1 MKDYLTFAFQSIT
14 HRKVRSWLT
23 ILGIII
29 GIASIVALVST
40 SQGLENAITSQFEEL
55 GTNRIYVM
63 PAGGFT
69 QVRGTGELTTA
80 DVDVID
86 NLVGVDYVTTYLY
99 DKKTITFNNE
109 DVFAGVMGYETEV
122 DAETMFEGLGVNL
135 ESGRWFSKNEKGSI
149 ILGYKLARDPD
160 DYFDKEIV
168 VNNKVEIEGEK
179 FEVIGI
185 AEPLGNEED
194 DTNTY
199 IAMEDARRIY
209 DDEDGVTF
217 IEVIAIEGI
226 EMTELAEDITRQLE
240 RARDD
245 EDFTV
250 LLLEQVL
257 EQFGVI
263 LNILQVVL
271 GGIAAIA
278 LVVGGVGIMNSMYT
292 NVLERKKEIGI
303 FKAVGA
309 SPEDIR
315 NMFVVEAGMI
325 GLFGG
330 IIGAIVG
337 ILISFA
343 IGQAALAAGFLYL
356 DIQIEYF
363 VVIGGILFAFIVG
376 MVAGYL
382 PAREA
387 SKLYPVEA
395 LRE

>member
-1 MKDYLTFAFQSIT
+1 MKDYITFAIQSIT

-29 GIASIVALVST
+29 GIAAIVALVST

-69 QVRGTGELTTA
+69 QVRGTGELTID
-80 DVDVID
+80 DVDVIED
-86 NLVGVDYVTTYLY
+86 IVGVDYVTSYLY

-122 DAETMFEGLGVNL
+122 DAQTMFEGLGVNL
-135 ESGRWFSKNEKGSI
+135 ESGRWFSNNEKGSI

-160 DYFDKEIV
+160 NYFDKEIV
-168 VNNKVEIEGEK
+168 VNNKVEIAGEK

-209 DDEDGVTF
+209 DDEEGLTF
-217 IEVIAIEGI
+217 IEVITVEGVDI
-226 EMTELAEDITRQLE
+226 NGIAEDIERQLE
-240 RARDD
+240 RSRGD

-250 LLLEQVL
+250 LKLEQVL

-263 LNILQVVL
+263 LDILQIVL

-325 GLFGG
+325 GLTGG
-330 IIGAIVG
+330 IMGAILG

-343 IGQAALAAGFLYL
+343 IGEAAIAAGFLYL

-376 MVAGYL
+376 MIAGYL